1 MVIRDLGLPGG
12 GIEFGVYGIFL
23 GGFRWFLP
31 LVSEGPPHIALK
43 EALKSPI
50 IETIERNRRGVA

>member
-1 MVIRDLGLPGG
+1 MAFSWV
-12 GIEFGVYGIFL
+12 
-23 GGFRWFLP
+23 GFRRFLP